1 MIKKSLL
8 PEHFEQYNARHALFT
23 HDDKILLTVSGG
35 VDSMVMLALFVEA
48 GYNVGVAHCNFC
60 LRGTESDQDEVTVQR
75 VAEGYNVPFYNKRFD
90 TQGEMERTGESMEMA
105 ARRLRYEWFE
115 QLSKEHGYTAIA
127 IAHHVDDSI
136 ETFFINLLRGTGLRG
151 LTGITR
157 QRGNIIRPLL
167 FAERK
172 EILEYAV
179 LHKIP
184 YREDSSNRTKK
195 YLRNKIRLGL
205 IPMVREI
212 NSRFTSMMRGNLYRL
227 ADAQRF
233 IEAGIVK
240 IKEQILESNN
250 GIDRIHTELIEPH
263 FPKEF
268 VIYEI
273 LNSMYGFKGDTV
285 DELYKALIS
294 GATGKRFYA
303 REHVA
308 CIDRTDIVIS
318 TITSDDI
325 CEIKVEKRAIRNYCG
340 NSVLY
345 YEHTDIDNISNFNA
359 PQEIAYLDED
369 KLVYP
374 LTLRRW
380 QEGDSFIPFGMIG
393 RKKVSDLLTDRKM
406 SVIEKSRQFVLL
418 SGEDIVWVVGCRID
432 DRYRVTNRTENILKI
447 TKQTLNG

>member
-23 HDDKILLTVSGG
+23 RDDKILLTVSGG
-35 VDSMVMLALFVEA
+35 VDSMVMLALFAEA
-48 GYNVGVAHCNFC
+48 GYNIGVAHCNFS
-60 LRGTESDQDEVTVQR
+60 LRGEESDQDEATVEA
-75 VAEGYNVPFYNKRFD
+75 VAKGYNIPFYSKRFD
-90 TQGEMERTGESMEMA
+90 TKGEMERTGESMEMA
-105 ARRLRYEWFE
+105 ARRLRYEWFAE
-115 QLSKEHGYTAIA
+115 LSEEHGYTAIA

-205 IPMVREI
+205 LPKVREI

-240 IKEQILESNN
+240 IKEQILESRD
-250 GIDRIHTELIEPH
+250 GIDRIHTDLIEPLGTQH
-263 FPKEF
+263 TYSS
-268 VIYEI
+268 V
-273 LNSMYGFKGDTV
+273 GDTPFFSSL
-285 DELYKALIS
+285 LY
-294 GATGKRFYA
+294 
-303 REHVA
+303 
-308 CIDRTDIVIS
+308 C
-318 TITSDDI
+318 
-325 CEIKVEKRAIRNYCG
+325 
-340 NSVLY
+340 
-345 YEHTDIDNISNFNA
+345 NIH
-359 PQEIAYLDED
+359 
-369 KLVYP
+369 
-374 LTLRRW
+374 
-380 QEGDSFIPFGMIG
+380 
-393 RKKVSDLLTDRKM
+393 
-406 SVIEKSRQFVLL
+406 
-418 SGEDIVWVVGCRID
+418 
-432 DRYRVTNRTENILKI
+432 
-447 TKQTLNG
+447 